1 MGWAAAEREG
11 ERKERESFIRNDK
24 ALSFFS
30 REKKKRGIALLGII
44 KLSLSLFSLSLS
56 GRPHVRNY
64 KALSLSSL
72 SISQRPTPRLTL
84 ERERERALLGTTV
97 HNCLVRATVT
107 FTTDTKNLALRL
119 VEAEGPGLG
128 IPSIGADGRCPD
140 FHFET
145 RRSGI
150 GECAGER
157 VRERRERE
165 RERETTR
172 LPRP

>member
-1 MGWAAAEREG
+1 
-11 ERKERESFIRNDK
+11 
-24 ALSFFS
+24 
-30 REKKKRGIALLGII
+30 
-44 KLSLSLFSLSLS
+44 
-56 GRPHVRNY
+56 
-64 KALSLSSL
+64 
-72 SISQRPTPRLTL
+72 
-84 ERERERALLGTTV
+84 
-97 HNCLVRATVT
+97 VT